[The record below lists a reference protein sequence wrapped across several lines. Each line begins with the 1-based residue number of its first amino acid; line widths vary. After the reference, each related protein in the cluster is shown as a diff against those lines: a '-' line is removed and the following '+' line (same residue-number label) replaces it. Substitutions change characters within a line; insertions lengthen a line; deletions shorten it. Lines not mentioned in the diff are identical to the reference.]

1 MWSLTPGRTWASRI
15 RALYS
20 WLAWRSRIAPYHDI
34 TVGTNGAY
42 NAGAGWDAVT
52 GLGSPDLYN
61 FARDLAP
68 VAATPTPPPPPCAGH
83 QFTDVCP
90 GTYYYTAVTNLVNAH
105 VISGY
110 STSPPCPTSPWIPCF
125 LPSRTATRGQ
135 VSKIIT
141 LGAGITINT
150 TGGPHFTD
158 VPTSN
163 SFYQYVETMYNA
175 NIIGGYTTGCSTG
188 NPCFKPNNNVTRGQL
203 SKMASLAFGFN
214 EAVSGQ
220 TFQDVAPGSTFYTYI
235 QRLTGRGIINGYA
248 CGTPPAGACVPPGN
262 KPYFLPN
269 NNITRA
275 QLAKIVDLCRQQP

>member
-1 MWSLTPGRTWASRI
+1 MAFSSIRDDPNKDSYYSYSLTSA
-15 RALYS
+15 
-20 WLAWRSRIAPYHDI
+20 
-34 TVGTNGAY
+34 
-42 NAGAGWDAVT
+42 
-52 GLGSPDLYN
+52 
-61 FARDLAP
+61 
-68 VAATPTPPPPPCAGH
+68 PPPCAGH

-110 STSPPCPTSPWIPCF
+110 TSSPPCPTNAWVPCF
-125 LPSRTATRGQ
+125 LPGRTATRGQ

-141 LGAGITINT
+141 LGAGLTINT

-163 SFYQYVETMYNA
+163 SFYQYVETMYHA

-188 NPCFKPNNNVTRGQL
+188 SPCFKPNNNVTRGQL
-203 SKMASLAFGFN
+203 SKMASLAFGFS

-220 TFQDVAPGSTFYTYI
+220 TFQDVPTSSTFYPYI
-235 QRLTGRGIINGYA
+235 QRLNGRGIIGGYA
-248 CGTPPAGACVPPGN
+248 CGTPPAGACVAPGN

-275 QLAKIVDLCRQQP
+275 QLAKIIDLCRQQP